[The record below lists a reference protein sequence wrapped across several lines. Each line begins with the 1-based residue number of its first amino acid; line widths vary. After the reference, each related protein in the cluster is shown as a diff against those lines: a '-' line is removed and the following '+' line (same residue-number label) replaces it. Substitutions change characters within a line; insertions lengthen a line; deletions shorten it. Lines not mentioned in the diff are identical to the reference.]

1 MLRYCHLV
9 WSNKRK
15 GQGPLR
21 DLFKGPLDA
30 TKRLRNGT
38 KMIKKKKILSL
49 LRAKIFFIDCQAGR
63 ELTLDCHFHLKW

>member
-30 TKRLRNGT
+30 PKGL
-38 KMIKKKKILSL
+38 K
-49 LRAKIFFIDCQAGR
+49 RAKMTKI
-63 ELTLDCHFHLKW
+63 